1 MIILICLF
9 GAALSVPV
17 IQKEQKQ
24 TDAIPDPVQAEALD
38 QVEVARKRRTL
49 IGIDFDVYNNNGF
62 GYFG

>member
-24 TDAIPDPVQAEALD
+24 TDALPDPVQAEALD

-49 IGIDFDVYNNNGF
+49 FGIDVDVYNNNGF